1 MSNKLLSV
9 SFLLAVVAVWSGYL
23 ATADYKAAR
32 KAQSWDQENL
42 KANDSGCPTAI
53 YIAPRGRL
61 ELCE

>member
-1 MSNKLLSV
+1 MSNKLLAV

-23 ATADYKAAR
+23 AYAR
-32 KAQSWDQENL
+32 PCSQRWQAWDQENL